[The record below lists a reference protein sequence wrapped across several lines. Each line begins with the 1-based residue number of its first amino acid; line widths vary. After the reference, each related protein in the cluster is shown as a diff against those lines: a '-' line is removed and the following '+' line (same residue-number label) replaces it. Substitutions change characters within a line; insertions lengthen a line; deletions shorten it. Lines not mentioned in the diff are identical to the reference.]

1 MEKALE
7 KLEQDDDA
15 TTIPNELTW
24 TKAQETLLAE
34 WSDKAACY
42 RWLHENTERYYQ
54 HVSMWLTVP
63 VIIMTTVAGTS
74 NFAVSSLK
82 EPMSTAANYTI
93 GGFTL
98 ISGLISTLSKFLR
111 VGEKVEAHRAASM
124 SWGKLNRLISS
135 ELSLRRDQRVNCQ
148 EFIKISRAEI
158 DRLIEMSPIIPEH
171 IIDDFKREFSLNAT
185 LCKPDICNGI
195 DHTTVCMDS
204 EPRFSGLPKSA
215 SSSPVAAVV
224 IKT

>member
-24 TKAQETLLAE
+24 TRAQEVLLVE

-42 RWLHENTERYYQ
+42 RWLHESTERYYE
-54 HVSMWLTVP
+54 HISMWLTIP
-63 VIIMTTVAGTS
+63 VIVMTTIAGTS
-74 NFAVSSLK
+74 NFAVSTLK
-82 EPMSTAANYTI
+82 EPMNIAANYTI
-93 GGFTL
+93 GGMTL
-98 ISGLISTLSKFLR
+98 VSGVISTLSKFLR
-111 VGEKVEAHRAASM
+111 IGEKVESHRAASL

-148 EFIKISRAEI
+148 DFLKISRAEI

-171 IIDDFKREFSLNAT
+171 IIDEFKLKFSANTDLH
-185 LCKPDICNGI
+185 KPDICNGI

-204 EPRFSGLPKSA
+204 GPRFSP
-215 SSSPVAAVV
+215 SSPV
-224 IKT
+224 TNTNLTSNST